1 MQINFL
7 DKLDAFLKKEIGDE
21 WNYTFTAEE
30 NSLQIQMNVWL
41 EPNNKLLKPTE
52 KVINKELQDARKKT

>member
-7 DKLDAFLKKEIGDE
+7 DKLDAFLKKEIGNE
-21 WNYTFTAEE
+21 WNYTFTAEK

>member
-21 WNYTFTAEE
+21 WNYTFTAEK